1 MKLAIKPYILSLLR
15 ENITYVI
22 LCVFLFVM
30 EIVFIFFNFNK
41 VTANTDK
48 INQLTQETTSLKNK
62 VSSLNAIQFTQ
73 DELDSYVKLLNKLI
87 PNTEDYFS
95 IIYTLD
101 RLSKST
107 NFIIT
112 SYNIN
117 LTGSNQNQLKLT
129 ITGTGNRDAFLQFL
143 KDYNFG
149 GGRLI
154 TSDKIELSQQ
164 FSGQLKV
171 DITFYNNNVTLDPNK
186 TINFSPSLIDD
197 LKNLKNKVNLSS
209 GVATNEGQLDLN
221 YPRKLNP
228 F

>member
-22 LCVFLFVM
+22 LCVFLFVV

-41 VTANTDK
+41 VAANTDK

-62 VSSLNAIQFTQ
+62 LSSLDAVQFTQ
-73 DELDSYVKLLNKLI
+73 DELDSYITLLNKLI
-87 PNTEDYFS
+87 PNTEDFFS
-95 IIYTLD
+95 IIYALD

-117 LTGSNQNQLKLT
+117 LTSSDQNQLKLK
-129 ITGTGNRDAFLQFL
+129 ITGIGNKDAFLKFL

-149 GGRLI
+149 SGRLI

-164 FSGQLKV
+164 FSGQLTV
-171 DITFYNNNVTLDPNK
+171 DIAFYNKNVALDPNK
-186 TINFSPSLIDD
+186 SISFSPSLIND
-197 LKNLKNKVNLSS
+197 LKNLKNKISLYSA
-209 GVATNEGQLDLN
+209 GATNEAQLNLN